1 MKNVSKMD
9 LFMCRFTRSDIICY
23 LAITEKMYTLTKDGG
38 LVATIQSK
46 KSRGHKYWY
55 IVESRRV
62 NGKPRPIVLEYL
74 GKPDALLKRL
84 QGLTKGLRLKSYSHG
99 AIAALLDVA
108 HKLDISSL
116 INQYVKSPRSYMA
129 EKPIRNNL
137 TVGITLLLG
146 AIGRVC
152 MPTSKRGWSTWAKT
166 TTLTYLL
173 RCSLSKIDSQHFWDL
188 MDALPIE
195 AIPKI
200 EKELLER
207 IIKIYGLESDTLF
220 FDTTNFFTY
229 IDTTNLRCT
238 IAQRGKNKQKRY
250 DLRQVG
256 LAMVVTR
263 EDMIPMFHLTYQ
275 GNMNDTKVFRTV
287 IKEIKNR
294 LKALNLDVEKHTL
307 IFDRGNNSKKNMAIV
322 RDLQLH
328 YVGALTPYNHKKLID
343 DAIDN
348 FEELDVGGDVIQVYR
363 DKREIWQEKRTVVVF
378 ISEKLK
384 AGQIRGIYQSLEKK
398 QKQLRELQE
407 SLSNPRAKKRNKEE
421 LENKITNLL
430 KGQFL
435 KNLID
440 WSVNEISEGKFQL
453 EFSIN
458 RERLNE
464 IEDKLGFRIIMT
476 DRHHW
481 STFDII
487 KAYYGQ
493 SFIEHTFK
501 NLKNPYHLALNPQFH
516 WTDQKIIVHYFGC
529 VLGYQ
534 LSAIVWRQAKIGA
547 RFRGSL
553 DTLLDMLNNI
563 RLGNILEESKTRGRV
578 KATYKLEEM
587 SDEEDAIMEAL
598 AIKDFHNNRPKFKGV
613 GVYTSDPGNQ

>member
-1 MKNVSKMD
+1 M
-9 LFMCRFTRSDIICY
+9 
-23 LAITEKMYTLTKDGG
+23 
-38 LVATIQSK
+38 ATIQSK

-74 GKPDALLKRL
+74 GKPDDLLKRL

-99 AIAALLDVA
+99 AIAALLNVA
-108 HKLDISSL
+108 NKLDICPL
-116 INQYVKSPRSYMA
+116 INQYVRSPRSYIA
-129 EKPIRNNL
+129 KKPIRNNL

-152 MPTSKRGWSTWAKT
+152 MPTSKRGWSNWAKT
-166 TTLTYLL
+166 TSLAYLL
-173 RCSLSKIDSQHFWDL
+173 RCSLSKTDSQHFWDL
-188 MDALPIE
+188 MDALPTE

-207 IIKIYGLESDTLF
+207 VIKIYDLESDTLF

-250 DLRQVG
+250 DLRQIG

-263 EDMIPMFHLTYQ
+263 KDMIPLFHLTYQ

-287 IKEIKNR
+287 IKKIKNR
-294 LKALNLDVEKHTL
+294 LEELGLGVEKHTL

-322 RDLQLH
+322 KGLQLH
-328 YVGALTPYNHKKLID
+328 YVGALTPYHHKKLID

-348 FEELDVGGDVIQVYR
+348 FEDLDVGGSIIQVYR
-363 DKREIWQEKRTVVVF
+363 DKRVVWEEERTVVVF

-384 AGQIRGIYQSLEKK
+384 AGQIRGIYKSLGKK
-398 QKQLRELQE
+398 QKQLTELQKA
-407 SLSNPRAKKRNKEE
+407 LSNPRAKKRNKEE
-421 LENKITNLL
+421 LEDKINNLL

-435 KNLID
+435 NNLVD
-440 WSVNEISEGKFQL
+440 WSLSEISEGRFQL
-453 EFSIN
+453 QFSIN
-458 RERLNE
+458 QKRLDE

-476 DRHHW
+476 DRHNW
-481 STFDII
+481 STVDII
-487 KAYYGQ
+487 EAYYGQ
-493 SFIEHTFK
+493 SFIEHTFR
-501 NLKNPYHLALNPQFH
+501 NLKNPYHLALKPQFH
-516 WTDQKIIVHYFGC
+516 WTDQKIVVHYFGC
-529 VLGYQ
+529 VLGYL
-534 LSAIVWRQAKIGA
+534 LSAIVWRQVKSKV
-547 RFRGSL
+547 RFTGSL
-553 DTLLDMLNNI
+553 DTLLDSLNNV
-563 RLGNILEESKTRGRV
+563 RLGTLLEDSKTRGRV

-587 SDEEDAIMEAL
+587 SDAENAIMEAL
-598 AIKDFHNNRPKFKGV
+598 ELKDFHNNRPKFKGV
-613 GVYTSDPGNQ
+613 GVYTSNPANQ

>member
-1 MKNVSKMD
+1 M
-9 LFMCRFTRSDIICY
+9 
-23 LAITEKMYTLTKDGG
+23 
-38 LVATIQSK
+38 ATIQSK

-263 EDMIPMFHLTYQ
+263 EDMIPLFHLTYQ
-275 GNMNDTKVFRTV
+275 GNINDTKVFRTV

-294 LKALNLDVEKHTL
+294 LKALGLDVEKHTL

-322 RDLQLH
+322 RDLHLH

-343 DAIDN
+343 EAIDN
-348 FEELDVGGDVIQVYR
+348 FEELDVSGNVIQVYR
-363 DKREIWQEKRTVVVF
+363 DKREIWQEERTVVVF

-407 SLSNPRAKKRNKEE
+407 SLSNPRAKKRNQEE

-440 WSVNEISEGKFQL
+440 WSVSEISEGKFQL

-458 RERLNE
+458 RGKLNE

-481 STFDII
+481 STVDII

-516 WTDQKIIVHYFGC
+516 WTDQKIIVHYFTC

>member
-1 MKNVSKMD
+1 
-9 LFMCRFTRSDIICY
+9 MCYMTITDI
-23 LAITEKMYTLTKDGG
+23 MYTLIKDGG
-38 LVATIQSK
+38 LMATIQSK

-62 NGKPRPIVLEYL
+62 NGKLRPIVLEYL

-116 INQYVKSPRSYMA
+116 INQYVKSPRSYIA
-129 EKPIRNNL
+129 EKPTRNNL
-137 TVGITLLLG
+137 TVGVTLLLA

-152 MPTSKRGWSTWAKT
+152 MPTSKRGWFTWAKT
-166 TTLTYLL
+166 TTLAYLL

-263 EDMIPMFHLTYQ
+263 KDMIPLFHLTYQ
-275 GNMNDTKVFRTV
+275 GNMNDTKVFRSV

-294 LKALNLDVEKHTL
+294 LKELTLDIQKHTL

-322 RDLQLH
+322 KDLHLH

-343 DAIDN
+343 EAIGN
-348 FEELDVGGDVIQVYR
+348 FGKLDVGGNVIEVYR
-363 DKREIWQEKRTVVVF
+363 DKREIWQEERTVVVF

-440 WSVNEISEGKFQL
+440 WSVSEISEGKFQL

-458 RERLNE
+458 REKLNE

-481 STFDII
+481 STVDII

-493 SFIEHTFK
+493 SFVEHTFK

-547 RFRGSL
+547 QFRGAL

-563 RLGNILEESKTRGRV
+563 RLGTILEQSKTRGRV
-578 KATYKLEEM
+578 KATYKLEEL

-613 GVYTSDPGNQ
+613 GVYTSDHGNQ

>member
-1 MKNVSKMD
+1 M
-9 LFMCRFTRSDIICY
+9 
-23 LAITEKMYTLTKDGG
+23 
-38 LVATIQSK
+38 ATIQSK

-84 QGLTKGLRLKSYSHG
+84 QGLTEGLRLKSYSHG

-238 IAQRGKNKQKRY
+238 IAQRGQNKQKRY

-263 EDMIPMFHLTYQ
+263 EDMIPLFHLTYQ

-294 LKALNLDVEKHTL
+294 LKGLSLDVEKHTL

-322 RDLQLH
+322 RDLHLH

-343 DAIDN
+343 EAIDN
-348 FEELDVGGDVIQVYR
+348 FEELDVGGNVIQVYR
-363 DKREIWQEKRTVVVF
+363 DKREIWQEERTVVVF

-440 WSVNEISEGKFQL
+440 WSVSEISEGKFQL

-458 RERLNE
+458 RGKLNE

-481 STFDII
+481 STVDII

-547 RFRGSL
+547 RFRGAL

-563 RLGNILEESKTRGRV
+563 RLGTILEESKTRGRV

-598 AIKDFHNNRPKFKGV
+598 EIKDFHNNRPKFKGV

>member
-1 MKNVSKMD
+1 M
-9 LFMCRFTRSDIICY
+9 
-23 LAITEKMYTLTKDGG
+23 
-38 LVATIQSK
+38 ATIQSK

-137 TVGITLLLG
+137 TVGMTLLLA

-152 MPTSKRGWSTWAKT
+152 MPTSKRGWSNWAKT

-188 MDALPIE
+188 MDAVPIE

-207 IIKIYGLESDTLF
+207 IIKIYGLESNTLF

-263 EDMIPMFHLTYQ
+263 EDMIPLFHLTYQ
-275 GNMNDTKVFRTV
+275 GNMNDTKVFRAV

-294 LKALNLDVEKHTL
+294 LKELGLDVEKHTL
-307 IFDRGNNSKKNMAIV
+307 IFDRGNNSKKNMTIV
-322 RDLQLH
+322 RELQLH

-348 FEELDVGGDVIQVYR
+348 FEELDVGGNVIQVYR
-363 DKREIWQEKRTVVVF
+363 DKREIWQEERTVVVF

-398 QKQLRELQE
+398 QKKLRELQE

-421 LENKITNLL
+421 LEEKISNLL

-435 KNLID
+435 NNLID
-440 WSVNEISEGKFQL
+440 WSLSEISEGKFQL
-453 EFSIN
+453 QFSIN
-458 RERLNE
+458 QKRLNE

-476 DRHHW
+476 DRHNW
-481 STFDII
+481 STVDIV

-493 SFIEHTFK
+493 SFGLQRSPK
-501 NLKNPYHLALNPQFH
+501 L
-516 WTDQKIIVHYFGC
+516 
-529 VLGYQ
+529 
-534 LSAIVWRQAKIGA
+534 
-547 RFRGSL
+547 
-553 DTLLDMLNNI
+553 TLLC
-563 RLGNILEESKTRGRV
+563 S
-578 KATYKLEEM
+578 
-587 SDEEDAIMEAL
+587 
-598 AIKDFHNNRPKFKGV
+598 
-613 GVYTSDPGNQ
+613 

>member
-1 MKNVSKMD
+1 M
-9 LFMCRFTRSDIICY
+9 CY
-23 LAITEKMYTLTKDGG
+23 LAINDNMYTLNEESG
-38 LVATIQSK
+38 LMATIQSK

-74 GKPDALLKRL
+74 GRPDDLLKRL
-84 QGLTKGLRLKSYSHG
+84 QGLTEGLRLKSYSHG
-99 AIAALLDVA
+99 AIAALLNVA
-108 HKLDISSL
+108 HELDICPL
-116 INQYVKSPRSYMA
+116 INQYVKSPRPYMA

-152 MPTSKRGWSTWAKT
+152 MPTSKRGWSKWAKT
-166 TTLTYLL
+166 TTLQYLL

-200 EKELLER
+200 EKELLENL
-207 IIKIYGLESDTLF
+207 IKAYGLESDTLF

-250 DLRQVG
+250 DLRQIG

-263 EDMIPMFHLTYQ
+263 EDMIPLFHLTYQ
-275 GNMNDTKVFRTV
+275 GNMSDTKVFGTV
-287 IKEIKNR
+287 VKKIKNR
-294 LKALNLDVEKHTL
+294 LKELGMDVERHTL

-322 RDLQLH
+322 KGLQLH
-328 YVGALTPYNHKKLID
+328 YVGALTPYNHKRLID
-343 DAIDN
+343 EAIDN
-348 FEELDVGGDVIQVYR
+348 FEELDVGGNIIQVYR
-363 DKREIWQEKRTVVVF
+363 DKQEIWQEERTVVVF

-407 SLSNPRAKKRNKEE
+407 SLSNPRTKKRNKEE
-421 LENKITNLL
+421 LEDKITNLV
-430 KGQFL
+430 KGQFMN
-435 KNLID
+435 NLID

-453 EFSIN
+453 KFSIN
-458 RERLNE
+458 REKLNG

-481 STFDII
+481 SSVDII

-501 NLKNPYHLALNPQFH
+501 NLKNPYHLALKPQFH
-516 WTDQKIIVHYFGC
+516 WTDQKIIVHYFSC

-534 LSAIVWRQAKIGA
+534 LSAIVWRQAKLEAQFAGA
-547 RFRGSL
+547 L

-563 RLGNILEESKTRGRV
+563 RLGTILEESKTRGRV

-587 SDEEDAIMEAL
+587 SDEEDVIMEAL

-613 GVYTSDPGNQ
+613 GVYTSYPVNP

>member
-1 MKNVSKMD
+1 M
-9 LFMCRFTRSDIICY
+9 
-23 LAITEKMYTLTKDGG
+23 
-38 LVATIQSK
+38 ATIQSK

-74 GKPDALLKRL
+74 GRPDDLLKRL
-84 QGLTKGLRLKSYSHG
+84 QGLSKGLRLKSYSHG
-99 AIAALLDVA
+99 AIAALLNVA
-108 HKLDISSL
+108 HELDISSL
-116 INQYVKSPRSYMA
+116 INQYAKSPRPYMA

-137 TVGITLLLG
+137 TVGMTMLLG

-152 MPTSKRGWSTWAKT
+152 MPTSKRGWSDWAKT
-166 TTLTYLL
+166 TTLSYLL

-188 MDALPIE
+188 MDALPVE

-200 EKELLER
+200 ERELLER
-207 IIKIYGLESDTLF
+207 IIKIYGVESDSLF

-263 EDMIPMFHLTYQ
+263 EDMIPLFHLVYQ
-275 GNMNDTKVFRTV
+275 GNMNDTKVFSTV
-287 IKEIKNR
+287 IREIKNR
-294 LKALNLDVEKHTL
+294 LIELELEVEKHTL

-322 RDLQLH
+322 RDLHLH

-343 DAIDN
+343 EAIDK
-348 FEELDVGGDVIQVYR
+348 FEQLDVDGNIIQVFR
-363 DKREIWQEKRTVVVF
+363 DKRVVWQEERTVVVF

-384 AGQIRGIYQSLEKK
+384 AGQIRGIYQCLEKME
-398 QKQLRELQE
+398 QQLRQLQE
-407 SLSNPRAKKRNKEE
+407 SLLKPRAKKRNKEE
-421 LENKITNLL
+421 LENKITNLV

-435 KNLID
+435 DNIID
-440 WSVNEISEGKFQL
+440 WSLTELSEGKFRL
-453 EFSIN
+453 RFSIN
-458 RERLNE
+458 REKLSE

-481 STFDII
+481 STVGII

-501 NLKNPYHLALNPQFH
+501 NLKNPYHLALKPQFH

-534 LSAIVWRQAKIGA
+534 LSAIVWRQAKLEA
-547 RFRGSL
+547 PFRGAL
-553 DTLLDMLNNI
+553 DTLLDRLNNI
-563 RLGNILEESKTRGRV
+563 RLGTILEESKTRGRV
-578 KATYKLEEM
+578 KATYKLEEI

-598 AIKDFHNNRPKFKGV
+598 AIKDFHNRRPKLKGV
-613 GVYTSDPGNQ
+613 GVYTSDPGKR

>member
-1 MKNVSKMD
+1 M
-9 LFMCRFTRSDIICY
+9 
-23 LAITEKMYTLTKDGG
+23 
-38 LVATIQSK
+38 ATIQSK

-74 GKPDALLKRL
+74 GRPDDLLKRL
-84 QGLTKGLRLKSYSHG
+84 QGLTEGLRLKSYSHG

-108 HKLDISSL
+108 HKLDIPSL
-116 INQYVKSPRSYMA
+116 INQYVKSSRSYMA
-129 EKPIRNNL
+129 DKPIRNNL

-152 MPTSKRGWSTWAKT
+152 MPTSKRGWSNWAKT

-200 EKELLER
+200 EKELLKR

-229 IDTTNLRCT
+229 INTTNLRCT

-263 EDMIPMFHLTYQ
+263 EDMIPLFHLTYQ

-294 LKALNLDVEKHTL
+294 LKELGLDVEKHTL

-322 RDLQLH
+322 KDLQLH

-343 DAIDN
+343 EAIDH
-348 FEELDVGGDVIQVYR
+348 FEELDVDGNVIQVYR
-363 DKREIWQEKRTVVVF
+363 DKREIWQEERTVVVF

-398 QKQLRELQE
+398 QKQLRELQQ

-421 LENKITNLL
+421 LENKITKLL

-440 WSVNEISEGKFQL
+440 WSVSEISEGKFQL

-458 RERLNE
+458 RGKLNE
-464 IEDKLGFRIIMT
+464 IEDTLGFRIIMT
-476 DRHHW
+476 DRHRW
-481 STFDII
+481 STVDII

-493 SFIEHTFK
+493 SFVEHTFK
-501 NLKNPYHLALNPQFH
+501 NMKNPFHLALKPQFH
-516 WTDQKIIVHYFGC
+516 WTDQKIFVHYFGC
-529 VLGYQ
+529 VLGYL
-534 LSAIVWRQAKIGA
+534 LSTIVWRQAKLEA
-547 RFRGSL
+547 RFTGSL
-553 DTLLDMLNNI
+553 DTLLDTLNNI
-563 RLGNILEESKTRGRV
+563 RLGTILEESKTRGRV
-578 KATYKLEEM
+578 KAIYKLEEI

-598 AIKDFHNNRPKFKGV
+598 AIKDFHNNRPKIKGV
-613 GVYTSDPGNQ
+613 GVYTSDPVNH